1 MKFIGNVSEAGVLTI
16 VNRKGFDEYVK
27 EFCGKQVSIVIEKHI
42 HKRSLSQ
49 NAYYHGCIIPI
60 VRQGF
65 KDLGHLL
72 SNDETHLFLKNRF
85 LKVEL
90 ISEDGE
96 VLGERI
102 KSTTELTKGEFI
114 EYINQIQQFGAEIL
128 NVYIPDANEQVKLI
142 NQN

>member
-1 MKFIGNVSEAGVLTI
+1 MKFVGNVSESGVLTI
-16 VNRKGFDEYVK
+16 VNRKGFDEYIK
-27 EFCGKQVSIVIEKHI
+27 EFQGKQVSIVVEKYI

-49 NAYYHGCIIPI
+49 NAYYHACIVPI

-72 SNDETHLFLKNRF
+72 SKEETHLFLKNRF

-90 ISEDGE
+90 LSEEGE

-102 KSTTELTKGEFI
+102 RSTTELTKGEFVD
-114 EYINQIQQFGAEIL
+114 YINQIQQFGAEIL

-142 NQN
+142 N